1 MLQQTATAFKQSL
14 VSYSFEFI
22 SKSWIYYEHVEST
35 DDTPALVILLQPFII
50 RVVNG
55 LGLLFANARHPSSF
69 NNLEYD
75 MSRNDNYFSFPNCLK
90 A

>member
-14 VSYSFEFI
+14 VSYSFELI

-35 DDTPALVILLQPFII
+35 YDIPVLVILLQPFII
-50 RVVNG
+50 RVVSG

-75 MSRNDNYFSFPNCLK
+75 MSRNVKCLSFPNCLK